1 MKGRMTVGA
10 GRYICF
16 RVGKIEVVSGK
27 LIFLVKQAV
36 FIEAHNNFWKVFR
49 PIVENRKELLLGK
62 FIFITK

>member
-27 LIFLVKQAV
+27 LIFLVKQAL
-36 FIEAHNNFWKVFR
+36 FIEPTIIF
-49 PIVENRKELLLGK
+49 GK
-62 FIFITK
+62 FSGLLWRTEKNCY